1 MEQGFLAL
9 KTSLV
14 QVFSMSEGKAD
25 DVVKYLKNSN
35 MSIKEMSD
43 YLNDKYGYKN
53 GELLFTCDGAKKSTV
68 EDTNK
73 YISDKL
79 KKNTYSYYFSLCGID
94 CINLYVYINY
104 I

>member
-35 MSIKEMSD
+35 
-43 YLNDKYGYKN
+43 
-53 GELLFTCDGAKKSTV
+53 KKCQIT
-68 EDTNK
+68 
-73 YISDKL
+73 
-79 KKNTYSYYFSLCGID
+79 
-94 CINLYVYINY
+94 
-104 I
+104 